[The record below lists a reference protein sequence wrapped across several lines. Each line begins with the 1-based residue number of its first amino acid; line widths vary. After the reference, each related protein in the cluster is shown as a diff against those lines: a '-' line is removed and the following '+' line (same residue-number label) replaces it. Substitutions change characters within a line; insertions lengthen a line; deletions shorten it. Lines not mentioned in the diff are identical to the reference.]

1 MVIIISYNKQTWKEY
16 NDNQTAHKNL
26 ANGAIISADKL
37 NHMETG
43 ISNNDT
49 NKVTD
54 NKNGSIQVNGSSITP
69 ADDSKVVHSTDMRKP
84 ASDVVG
90 LEDVPNG
97 LYRGNLPE
105 NTDLSALTQEGIYN
119 FATTLVNF
127 IDSDYHWGTIQ
138 VINKSNVVSQ
148 CIICTSK
155 FGNLGDQIFFRTRS
169 GGSKTWHPWT
179 MIPRFSMDNLLELP
193 NGELLK
199 PADDSKVVH
208 STDMRKPASDV
219 AGIEEVNAKQD
230 KIGYTPADDSK
241 VVHSKDM
248 RKPASDVAGI
258 EEVNVKQDK
267 IGYTPADASRVVHNT
282 GAEEIAGQKTFDTA
296 PIDKKT
302 GNPYITKSNVP
313 KVDLSNYVIDNK
325 DNTIKANDVNYD
337 LSKTGIT
344 PIGFVNSGS
353 FNDLPLGTVLAD
365 ANSMTDGPSKSNAF
379 TTTTFSSSK
388 WGGRK
393 AQIAISDNVNLMY
406 FRVEGYNGGSITW
419 NSWVLLSDDSAVV
432 HKTGTEEIAGQ
443 KTFTAAQTFSIA
455 PTIKDASKD
464 KGDNQAAT
472 MADLKS
478 VKKSAWHIMS
488 GSSDIFSTYNC
499 WYKINKDK
507 KRLEIIVLGI
517 VQSNDG
523 TVVDLSSII
532 TSISRIDGTFNYFS
546 NGQASG
552 ETPNYDGAEMRSY
565 GDNMDSGCIAEI
577 IHDSLNKSRVT
588 ANPAYIYYDGLQD
601 AYK

>member
-127 IDSDYHWGTIQ
+127 IDSGYHWGTIQ

-199 PADDSKVVH
+199 PANDSKVVH

-258 EEVNVKQDK
+258 EEVNTKQDK
-267 IGYTPADASRVVHNT
+267 IDYTPADDSKVPHNS
-282 GAEEIAGQKTFDTA
+282 GNEEIAGQKTFDVA

-302 GNPYITKSNVP
+302 GNPYITKSDAP
-313 KVDLSNYVIDNK
+313 KVDLSNYATQQQLATKADDSTVLHNNNLDRITTDDSGIVIGNEQNFGLIKRSGSPAGIAVGSGKNFRFMATNDAVLSNK
-325 DNTIKANDVNYD
+325 SGYHDVWNIAPNGQMSIMSGAYFTPADDSKVVHSTDMRKPASDVAGIEEVNTKQDKIGYTPADDSKVAHLSGKNNFDTVPTVNNNPLLLASSLPSDLARTGSNQEFTGKNTFDTAPIDKTTGNPYITKDGVPAISPTLADTTKDANFTGKLQKSGIDVATTTDVTKAVNTATSNSSKYIKA
-337 LSKTGIT
+337 SKNNE
-344 PIGFVNSGS
+344 NS
-353 FNDLPLGTVLAD
+353 
-365 ANSMTDGPSKSNAF
+365 
-379 TTTTFSSSK
+379 
-388 WGGRK
+388 
-393 AQIAISDNVNLMY
+393 AISD
-406 FRVEGYNGGSITW
+406 ST
-419 NSWVLLSDDSAVV
+419 
-432 HKTGTEEIAGQ
+432 
-443 KTFTAAQTFSIA
+443 
-455 PTIKDASKD
+455 
-464 KGDNQAAT
+464 KGN
-472 MADLKS
+472 
-478 VKKSAWHIMS
+478 
-488 GSSDIFSTYNC
+488 
-499 WYKINKDK
+499 
-507 KRLEIIVLGI
+507 
-517 VQSNDG
+517 SND
-523 TVVDLSSII
+523 
-532 TSISRIDGTFNYFS
+532 
-546 NGQASG
+546 
-552 ETPNYDGAEMRSY
+552 
-565 GDNMDSGCIAEI
+565 
-577 IHDSLNKSRVT
+577 
-588 ANPAYIYYDGLQD
+588 IYYWCEN
-601 AYK
+601 

>member
-258 EEVNVKQDK
+258 EEVNTKQDK
-267 IGYTPADASRVVHNT
+267 IDYTPADDSKVPHNS
-282 GAEEIAGQKTFDTA
+282 GNEEIAGQKTFDVA

-302 GNPYITKSNVP
+302 GNPYITKSDAP
-313 KVDLSNYVIDNK
+313 KVDLSNYATQQQLATKADDSTVLHNNDLDRITTDDSGIVIGNEQ
-325 DNTIKANDVNYD
+325 NFGLIKR
-337 LSKTGIT
+337 
-344 PIGFVNSGS
+344 SGS
-353 FNDLPLGTVLAD
+353 PAGIAVGSGKNFRFMATNDAVLS
-365 ANSMTDGPSKSNAF
+365 NKS
-379 TTTTFSSSK
+379 
-388 WGGRK
+388 
-393 AQIAISDNVNLMY
+393 
-406 FRVEGYNGGSITW
+406 GYHDVW
-419 NSWVLLSDDSAVV
+419 N
-432 HKTGTEEIAGQ
+432 
-443 KTFTAAQTFSIA
+443 IA
-455 PTIKDASKD
+455 PNGQMS
-464 KGDNQAAT
+464 
-472 MADLKS
+472 
-478 VKKSAWHIMS
+478 IMS
-488 GSSDIFSTYNC
+488 GAYFTPADDSKVVHSTDMRKPASDVAGIEEVNTKQDKIGYTPADDSKVAHLSGKNNFDTVPTVNNNPLLLASSLPSDLART
-499 WYKINKDK
+499 
-507 KRLEIIVLGI
+507 G
-517 VQSNDG
+517 SNQEFTG
-523 TVVDLSSII
+523 KN
-532 TSISRIDGTFNYFS
+532 TF
-546 NGQASG
+546 
-552 ETPNYDGAEMRSY
+552 D
-565 GDNMDSGCIAEI
+565 
-577 IHDSLNKSRVT
+577 T
-588 ANPAYIYYDGLQD
+588 APIGHPKLRPLLVGFE
-601 AYK
+601 